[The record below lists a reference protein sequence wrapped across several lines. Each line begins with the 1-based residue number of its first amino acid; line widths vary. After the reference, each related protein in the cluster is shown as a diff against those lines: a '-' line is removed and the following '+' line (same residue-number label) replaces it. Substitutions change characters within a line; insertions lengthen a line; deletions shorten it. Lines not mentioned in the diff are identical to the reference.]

1 MKMKSKTISL
11 PDILKVLSKELNLEI
26 LAFTDTYD
34 ELCVCDFEELIN
46 APQPTISRHLKELL
60 DVGLVAVRQ
69 EGRWRY
75 YSPSRPYEPFI
86 KEIIELAKNEYAIE
100 KKELKRSCH

>member
-1 MKMKSKTISL
+1 MKSKAIMLS
-11 PDILKVLSKELNLEI
+11 DILKVLSKELNLKM
-26 LAFTDTYD
+26 LALIDTYD
-34 ELCVCDFEELIN
+34 ELCVCDLTELID

-60 DVGLVAVRQ
+60 DMELIDVRQ

-86 KEIIELAKNEYAIE
+86 REIIELAKSEYTIE
-100 KKELKRSCH
+100 KKELKRTCH